1 MQMSD
6 ENRLEI
12 PRRIDDKAKFLWW
25 DFDQAMLV
33 MLFIVLGIVA
43 NSLSGGIFLGLLAG
57 YAYNKA
63 RSGKHPAFAI
73 HLMYWYLPEWAM
85 KFKRLPPSHQ
95 VEFTG

>member
-1 MQMSD
+1 MLSD

-12 PRRIDDKAKFLWW
+12 PRRIDDKPKFLWW

-33 MLFIVLGIVA
+33 MLFIVMGIMA
-43 NSLSGGIFLGLLAG
+43 NSLGGGVFLGMVAG
-57 YAYNKA
+57 IVYNKA
-63 RSGKHPAFAI
+63 KSGKHPSFAI

-85 KFKRLPPSHQ
+85 GFKCLPPSHQ

>member
-1 MQMSD
+1 MND
-6 ENRLEI
+6 ESKLEI

-33 MLFIVLGIVA
+33 MLFIVLGITA
-43 NSLSGGIFLGLLAG
+43 NSLGGGVFLGLLAG

-63 RSGKHPAFAI
+63 RAGKHPSFAI
-73 HLMYWYLPEWAM
+73 HLLYWYLPEWVM
-85 KFKRLPPSHQ
+85 SFKKLPPSHQ